1 MRLKRLADIH
11 FLVALRDKNPWVGRL
26 FFLLGIILFGY
37 LFYDLV

>member
-11 FLVALRDKNPWVGRL
+11 FLVALRDKNPWAARL
-26 FFLLGIILFGY
+26 FFLLGILLFSY